1 MNIMFKCGACNG
13 QSEGV
18 LRKRTDY
25 ANTTNLD
32 ELDICCTFCGNL
44 LGRTYSSRKF
54 IDDKQNEI
62 LDNNKKEIKD
72 GK

>member
-25 ANTTNLD
+25 GNTTNMD
-32 ELDICCTFCGNL
+32 ELDVVCTFCGNL

-54 IDDKQNEI
+54 VDDKQNEI
-62 LDNNKKEIKD
+62 WDNNKKVIKD